1 MHRIWSR
8 DTLVFG
14 MTTEGWSN
22 TLALVLSSCF
32 NILFYT
38 THLTVTIATVCQ
50 KCCQVMKKKK
60 VWKQHVEGWR
70 DGPVVKR
77 TQVWFLAPTWFT
89 AICNSSPK
97 GFFGGLY
104 ENSSHVL
111 ICFNAWSAV
120 HGAVWER
127 SEDVPLLEEMCPWGK
142 VLKLQM
148 PTHSILSTSLPHVYE
163 SGWEVLSYFSS
174 TIPACQMPC
183 SLPWWS
189 WTHPLKL

>member
-111 ICFNAWSAV
+111 ICFSAWSCLRKIRGCALV
-120 HGAVWER
+120 GG
-127 SEDVPLLEEMCPWGK
+127 DVSLGEGLETSNAHSLHSQHLSSSCLWIRMGSSQLL
-142 VLKLQM
+142 L
-148 PTHSILSTSLPHVYE
+148 
-163 SGWEVLSYFSS
+163 
-174 TIPACQMPC
+174 
-183 SLPWWS
+183 
-189 WTHPLKL
+189 